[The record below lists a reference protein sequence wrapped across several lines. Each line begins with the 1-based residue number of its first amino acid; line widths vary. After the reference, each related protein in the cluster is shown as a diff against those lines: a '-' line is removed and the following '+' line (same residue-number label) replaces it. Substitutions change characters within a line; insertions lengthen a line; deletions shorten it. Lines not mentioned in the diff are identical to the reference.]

1 MYLLHLDNN
10 SRVPRDR
17 ARPTNPALGE
27 RLGVHLQKANA
38 GEEGPPGRGYR
49 NSRDSDWTPGQNS
62 VKQALGGC
70 IRYSLVPRQAIN
82 VMRSVFCPC
91 IYLDRQCTT
100 DFSLVTLSVFW
111 MYISGAAPSRSQAV

>member
-1 MYLLHLDNN
+1 MQE
-10 SRVPRDR
+10 RRGRR
-17 ARPTNPALGE
+17 A
-27 RLGVHLQKANA
+27 A
-38 GEEGPPGRGYR
+38 GTGD
-49 NSRDSDWTPGQNS
+49 SRDSDWTPGQNS

-100 DFSLVTLSVFW
+100 DFSFSYIIRMLDVHIRGRPLSVA
-111 MYISGAAPSRSQAV
+111 GGVKCDTQSQSKY